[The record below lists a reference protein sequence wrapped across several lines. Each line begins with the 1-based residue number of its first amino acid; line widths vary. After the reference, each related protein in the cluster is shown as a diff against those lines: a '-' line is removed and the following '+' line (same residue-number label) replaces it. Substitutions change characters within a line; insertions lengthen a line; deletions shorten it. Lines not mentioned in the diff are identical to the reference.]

1 MRRLGSLWWWAWA
14 LGVAVL
20 CVYIAFDV
28 LDLDASRI
36 QQRSGAVITPET
48 SSAEPD
54 RLLRASALR
63 QPVRLHSCAL
73 AAEAHLHLVV
83 SQPRALRDGRPCARR
98 HLPPLGCRGPEP
110 SADPA

>member
-1 MRRLGSLWWWAWA
+1 MRRFGLLWRWAWA

-28 LDLDASRI
+28 LDLDASRL

-73 AAEAHLHLVV
+73 AAEAHLHPVA
-83 SQPRALRDGRPCARR
+83 SQLRALPDGRLCARR
-98 HLPPLGCRGPEP
+98 HLPRLGSRAPEP